1 MLPRAGVDAG
11 NPQAAHVSLLG
22 APVARRVLQGALDAL
37 AGDADAVACAAAEA
51 RGELEDGLL
60 VHSFFSE
67 LIFSFFLEIERS
79 EPAADGK

>member
-1 MLPRAGVDAG
+1 
-11 NPQAAHVSLLG
+11 
-22 APVARRVLQGALDAL
+22 
-37 AGDADAVACAAAEA
+37 
-51 RGELEDGLL
+51 